1 MAEVL
6 VNLNN
11 SDMKNRRLARYD
23 CAKMNLAP
31 TINVY
36 SIEKKI
42 EESQEFMVQMI
53 DEYEYKVGKL
63 EKFVE
68 ILDNREK
75 LIGNS
80 RQTHEEK
87 SSNECLKYKN
97 LF

>member
-1 MAEVL
+1 
-6 VNLNN
+6 
-11 SDMKNRRLARYD
+11 
-23 CAKMNLAP
+23 
-31 TINVY
+31 
-36 SIEKKI
+36 
-42 EESQEFMVQMI
+42 MI

-87 SSNECLKYKN
+87 KFQLNDLKYKKFILKSQGIKN
-97 LF
+97 DSYRKQSFQKLLIEKKTKNFE